1 MAKIYYDDSC
11 DIQELQNTTIAV
23 LGYGSQGHAQAQNM
37 RDSGLHVIIG
47 LPEQSKSRQ
56 KAMED
61 GFEVYEPYVACEK
74 AEIIQVLTPDQTQKQ
89 LYDEVIAPNLKEG
102 KALVFSHGFNIHF
115 EVIKPPE
122 FIDVYMVAPK
132 GPGHLVRRVY
142 LEGGG
147 VPALIAIHQ
156 DATGKAMKRAL
167 AHAAAIG
174 AGRAGILET
183 TFRDETETDL
193 FGEQAVLCGG
203 LTSLI
208 IKGFETLVEA
218 GYDPDI
224 AYFEC
229 LHEVKLIVDLIYEG
243 GIANMRHSISDTAEY
258 GDLTRGPRV
267 VDDHVKENMKMILAE
282 IQKDKGAK
290 FAKEWLE
297 EARNGYPN
305 FHRLREEGKKHLIE
319 ETGKKLRAMMKFI
332 QKK

>member
-1 MAKIYYDDSC
+1 MAKIYYDDSTNISTLK
-11 DIQELQNTTIAV
+11 DSIIAV

-37 RDSGLHVIIG
+37 RDSGLNVIIG
-47 LPEQSKSRQ
+47 LPENSKSAQ
-56 KAMED
+56 KAKED
-61 GFEVYEPYVACEK
+61 GFEVLNPYEACKK
-74 AEIIQVLTPDQTQKQ
+74 ADIIQVLTPDQTQLQ
-89 LYDEVIAPNLKEG
+89 LYQESILPNLKEG

-115 EVIKPPE
+115 EVIVPPKN
-122 FIDVYMVAPK
+122 IDVYMVAPK

-156 DATGKAMKRAL
+156 NATGKAKERAL
-167 AHAAAIG
+167 AHAGAIG

-193 FGEQAVLCGG
+193 FGEQVVLCGG

-208 IKGFETLVEA
+208 MKGFETLVEA

-229 LHEVKLIVDLIYEG
+229 LHEVKLITDLIYEG

-258 GDLTRGPRV
+258 GDLTRGPRII
-267 VDDHVKENMKMILAE
+267 DDHVKQNMKQILSE
-282 IQKDKGAK
+282 IQKEKGAK
-290 FAKEWLE
+290 FAKEWLQ
-297 EARNGYPN
+297 EAKQGYPN
-305 FHRLREEGKKHLIE
+305 FNKLREEGKKHLIE
-319 ETGKKLRAMMKFI
+319 ETGKKLRAMMKFL